1 MIASGNIIDNYTF
14 IDSYQTYKD
23 FLDNFLISSWFN
35 DLPWCHENA
44 YSNIE
49 KGFSLFALF

>member
-1 MIASGNIIDNYTF
+1 MIASGNIIENYTF
-14 IDSYQTYKD
+14 IDSYHTYKD

-35 DLPWCHENA
+35 GLPWRHENA

-49 KGFSLFALF
+49 RGFSLFALF